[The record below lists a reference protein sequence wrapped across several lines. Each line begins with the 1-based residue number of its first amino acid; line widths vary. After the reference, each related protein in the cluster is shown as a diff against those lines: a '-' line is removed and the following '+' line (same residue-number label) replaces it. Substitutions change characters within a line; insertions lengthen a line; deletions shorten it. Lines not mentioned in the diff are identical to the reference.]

1 MGDWNGYCWLM
12 TIIAFLCVLG
22 SIFVG
27 MHHVTISL
35 NYSVE
40 AKFLWRIVLQ
50 LLHTIDGMKHYICN
64 LRDNAWMKSALKIDK
79 EFAEASHRQ
88 AMKELESLAKLNPIY
103 QLPERITRSLDLEPD
118 KRSDDESK

>member
-12 TIIAFLCVLG
+12 TGVAFLSVLA

-27 MHHVTISL
+27 MHHVSIAL

-40 AKFLWRIVLQ
+40 TKLLWRIVLS
-50 LLHTIDGMKHYICN
+50 LLTTIDGLKNYICN
-64 LRDNAWMKSALKIDK
+64 LRDNAWMKNALKIDK
-79 EFAEASHRQ
+79 ELAKTFHRQ
-88 AMKELESLAKLNPIY
+88 AMKELESLVKVNPIY

-118 KRSDDESK
+118 KRSDEKSK

>member
-12 TIIAFLCVLG
+12 TIVAFMCVLA

-27 MHHVTISL
+27 IHHVSIAL

-40 AKFLWRIVLQ
+40 AKLLWRIVLQ
-50 LLHTIDGMKHYICN
+50 LLITIDGLKNYICN

-88 AMKELESLAKLNPIY
+88 AIKELESLVKINPIY

-118 KRSDDESK
+118 TQSDEKSK